1 MVGIATSAAASA
13 VSLSAAP
20 GAADSLLGDAFG
32 LSTPVGLDSWGAQE
46 QFSPSSDPLNFEY
59 NHMAGDAAPQFPD
72 FDFEQFLSD
81 DVSGASGTTAG
92 NGTIGQEP
100 ESTFGFFDSENQI
113 PSETFNQ
120 QPLPG
125 ASSLGC
131 DDGVLAVGV

>member
-1 MVGIATSAAASA
+1 MVGIATGALASA

-20 GAADSLLGDAFG
+20 NAADSLLGDAFG
-32 LSTPVGLDSWGAQE
+32 LSASIDLDSWSTQE

-81 DVSGASGTTAG
+81 DVSGAPGTTAG
-92 NGTIGQEP
+92 NDAVTQEP
-100 ESTFGFFDSENQI
+100 ESTFGFFDSESQI

-131 DDGVLAVGV
+131 DDGVIAVGV